1 MIVTL
6 HRPRWLLLLTT
17 RTVRQ
22 VGTVENMELY
32 ARVNILDGRA
42 VRLPYGT
49 LDDVIY
55 LDADPVARSLGW
67 IAQGADRLH
76 IVDLDAAI
84 KDDFR
89 NRPLIREIIAEV
101 DVPVQVGGGVRSN
114 LEVDRLLDAGAWR
127 VVMGTVAITDQVLFW
142 EICRA
147 HPGQIAVSVD
157 ITEDQELVTQGWQH
171 GSGRYLE
178 ETLIELASAG
188 AAAFLLSEVGRDAL
202 KEPPN
207 FDALQVAISIV
218 DEEVIAAGG
227 VRDLDDVRGL
237 LKVKS
242 GDKHL
247 AGLVIGREVTS
258 GRFSVEDAQA
268 LLTGAAK
275 DLGPWSLEQLEEEAA
290 AYLRVL
296 TDGGDRDAAMT
307 MEHVE
312 CFLRWLGGG
321 TP

>member
-1 MIVTL
+1 
-6 HRPRWLLLLTT
+6 
-17 RTVRQ
+17 
-22 VGTVENMELY
+22 MELY
-32 ARVNILDGRA
+32 ARVNILDGKA
-42 VRLPYGT
+42 VRLPRGA
-49 LDDVIY
+49 LDQVIY

-67 IAQGADRLH
+67 VAQRADRLH

-84 KDDFR
+84 RDDYR

-142 EICRA
+142 EICRS
-147 HPGQIAVSVD
+147 HPGRIAVSLD
-157 ITEDQELVTQGWQH
+157 ITEDQELVTQGWQN

-202 KEPPN
+202 EEPPN
-207 FDALQVAISIV
+207 FEALQTAISIV

-227 VRDLDDVRGL
+227 ARDLDDVRAL

-242 GDKHL
+242 DDKRL
-247 AGLVIGREVTS
+247 AGLVVGREVTS
-258 GRFSVEDAQA
+258 GRFTVEDAQA
-268 LLTGAAK
+268 LLKGAAK
-275 DLGPWSLEQLEEEAA
+275 DLGPWSLDQLQDESAV
-290 AYLRVL
+290 YFQVL
-296 TDGGDRDAAMT
+296 ADGGDPDAAMT
-307 MEHVE
+307 LVHIERFH
-312 CFLRWLGGG
+312 RWLSGG